1 MVQPW
6 ERAEGAAG
14 AANLSAAAP
23 GLRSGAGSGGAAVWV
38 LLPAA
43 VWLVGFQCLFYAQ
56 SFVDPDVYRSQLWL
70 MLLDDVLGADDGV
83 VATGVPT
90 GWQFAVQRLPLAG
103 VAGLLLLLSGV
114 HGWAVDRWLL
124 RSVPL
129 GRFERW
135 CVLLGV
141 GLSVQSLVML
151 LAGLC
156 GGIGGGVLLL
166 AAGVS
171 VCAGLAGAR
180 RAGVERVAGAVAGVS
195 SVRREGGR
203 IECWL
208 FWLVAVPWSVY
219 LLWGA
224 LTPPTDFDVR
234 EYHLQGPK
242 EWFQAGRI
250 SYLRHNVYT
259 SFPFLSEMHSLAGM
273 AVSGDWWRGALAGQ
287 LVLAVYQLLTCGLVV
302 AAGVRWCGR
311 GAGYL
316 SGLIWL
322 TTPWTLRISLIAY
335 AEGALSFY
343 TAAAVLLSLVLGRLR
358 ADGVRGR
365 ALLVVGF
372 LAGSAMASKYTGLL
386 LAVLPTAVGWCW
398 WWCRAGGG
406 VSGLLAA
413 GELRRGFV
421 REAVWYVAG
430 VLLAVGPWLVKN
442 AVETGNPVFPMAW
455 SVFGGGEWNEPLNV
469 RWKQAHGAPEHE
481 LERIPQ
487 HFLDAAVRN
496 KWTSPL
502 LFGLAVPVLLSC
514 GRSVPLRLV
523 WLAVGW
529 GFLTWWGLT
538 HRIDRFW
545 VPMVPFLSVL
555 SGACVQLGG
564 AGWWRGLVLGSVVT
578 GTVFNLRFS
587 TLALVGFHAGL
598 MDLEGARELVIRS
611 DLQELN
617 RQLPAGSRVL
627 MVGEAEVFDARFA
640 VLYNTVFDESVFE
653 ELTAGGDAGT
663 GAGRALAAAADVRE
677 RLRAAGVTHVLVNW
691 REVLRYRLP
700 GSYGYAEYVQ
710 PERFEQLLSGG
721 VLGEPRVLGEGS
733 WSGLSESERR
743 VVQQWPGWQ
752 QLVRGDVWE
761 TVRLYEVR

>member
-1 MVQPW
+1 
-6 ERAEGAAG
+6 
-14 AANLSAAAP
+14 
-23 GLRSGAGSGGAAVWV
+23 
-38 LLPAA
+38 
-43 VWLVGFQCLFYAQ
+43 
-56 SFVDPDVYRSQLWL
+56 
-70 MLLDDVLGADDGV
+70 
-83 VATGVPT
+83 
-90 GWQFAVQRLPLAG
+90 
-103 VAGLLLLLSGV
+103 
-114 HGWAVDRWLL
+114 
-124 RSVPL
+124 
-129 GRFERW
+129 
-135 CVLLGV
+135 
-141 GLSVQSLVML
+141 
-151 LAGLC
+151 
-156 GGIGGGVLLL
+156 
-166 AAGVS
+166 
-171 VCAGLAGAR
+171 
-180 RAGVERVAGAVAGVS
+180 
-195 SVRREGGR
+195 
-203 IECWL
+203 
-208 FWLVAVPWSVY
+208 
-219 LLWGA
+219 
-224 LTPPTDFDVR
+224 
-234 EYHLQGPK
+234 
-242 EWFQAGRI
+242 
-250 SYLRHNVYT
+250 
-259 SFPFLSEMHSLAGM
+259 
-273 AVSGDWWRGALAGQ
+273 
-287 LVLAVYQLLTCGLVV
+287 
-302 AAGVRWCGR
+302 
-311 GAGYL
+311 
-316 SGLIWL
+316 
-322 TTPWTLRISLIAY
+322 
-335 AEGALSFY
+335 
-343 TAAAVLLSLVLGRLR
+343 
-358 ADGVRGR
+358 
-365 ALLVVGF
+365 
-372 LAGSAMASKYTGLL
+372 
-386 LAVLPTAVGWCW
+386 
-398 WWCRAGGG
+398 
-406 VSGLLAA
+406 
-413 GELRRGFV
+413 
-421 REAVWYVAG
+421 VWYVAG

-663 GAGRALAAAADVRE
+663 GSGRALAAAADVRE